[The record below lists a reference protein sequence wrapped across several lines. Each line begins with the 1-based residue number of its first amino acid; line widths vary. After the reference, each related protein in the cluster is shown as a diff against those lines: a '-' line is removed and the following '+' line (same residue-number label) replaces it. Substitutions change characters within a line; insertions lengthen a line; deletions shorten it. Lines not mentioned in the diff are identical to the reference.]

1 MRNDLTNTAMNRVVW
16 RPTTLLGALVARKS
30 KKLKRRAWKPI
41 DVREFKKLARAK
53 RSAPQLASRF
63 KRTVGAI
70 RQKALQLGMSLDT
83 RA

>member
-1 MRNDLTNTAMNRVVW
+1 MPNKRI
-16 RPTTLLGALVARKS
+16 
-30 KKLKRRAWKPI
+30 KRRVWTTA

-53 RSAPQLASRF
+53 NSAPQLARKF

-70 RQKALQLGMSLDT
+70 RQKAFQLSVSLDT